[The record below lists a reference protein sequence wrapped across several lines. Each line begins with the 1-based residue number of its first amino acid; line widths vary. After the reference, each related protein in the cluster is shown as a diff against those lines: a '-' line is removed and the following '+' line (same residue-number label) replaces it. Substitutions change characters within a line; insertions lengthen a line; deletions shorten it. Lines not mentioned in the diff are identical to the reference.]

1 MTNPARAVPSR
12 LHYAWIVLGITFL
25 TLLVTAGVRATPS
38 VLIVP
43 LQHAFGWSTA
53 TISLAISINLLLFG
67 ALGPIGAAMM
77 QRFGI
82 RRIALCALGLVGGAV
97 TLSNFMVAPWQMFL
111 TWGLLVGAGCGGLG
125 SVLGATVVTRWFV
138 ARRGLAMGIVTSSSA
153 AGQLI
158 FLPLLAAVAG
168 DGTWQRAVW
177 VVAAAVGLTFAAV
190 VALLPERPSDIGI
203 GPYGATAEPPRRA
216 AAANPLLVA
225 GAVLGRC
232 VRSRD
237 YWILSVSF
245 LICGASA
252 NGLVGTHLIPFCLDN
267 GIPPVRGAGLLAAMG
282 TFSIVGTAMSGWL
295 SDRYDCRMLLLVY
308 FASRG
313 LSLFYLPFSD
323 FSVYTLSLFATFY
336 GLDWLATAPPI
347 MRIIT
352 DKFGKTDAPVVFGWL
367 FVGHQIGA
375 ASIAFLAGALRSD
388 LGTYFLPFMI
398 SGLLC
403 FAAALMSL
411 WIGAPRGADPRGVE
425 ATA

>member
-1 MTNPARAVPSR
+1 MSNAVRAIPSR
-12 LHYAWIVLGITFL
+12 LHYAWVVVGITFL

-53 TISLAISINLLLFG
+53 TISFAISVNLVLFG

-82 RRIALCALGLVGGAV
+82 RRMTLCALVLVGSAV
-97 TLSNFMVAPWQMFL
+97 VLSSFMVAPWQMFL
-111 TWGLLVGAGCGGLG
+111 TWGLLVGAGCGSLS
-125 SVLGATVVTRWFV
+125 SVLGATIVTRWFV
-138 ARRGLAMGIVTSSSA
+138 TRRGLAMGIVTSSSA
-153 AGQLI
+153 AGQLV
-158 FLPLLAAVAG
+158 FLPLLAAVAE
-168 DGTWQRAVW
+168 DGAWQRAVW
-177 VVAAAVGLTFAAV
+177 LVAAALGVTFAAV
-190 VALLPERPSDIGI
+190 AAFLPERPSDVGL
-203 GPYGATAEPPRRA
+203 GPLGAAFEPPRSA
-216 AAANPLLVA
+216 AINPLLVA

-237 YWILSVSF
+237 YWILSTSF

-252 NGLVGTHLIPFCLDN
+252 NGLVGTHLIPFCFDN
-267 GIPPVRGAGLLAAMG
+267 GIPQVRGAGLLAAMG
-282 TFSIVGTAMSGWL
+282 TFSILGTALSGWL
-295 SDRYDCRMLLLVY
+295 SDRYDCRILLLVY
-308 FASRG
+308 FGLRG

-323 FSVYTLSLFATFY
+323 FSVYTLSLFAAFY
-336 GLDWLATAPPI
+336 GLDWLATVPPM

-352 DKFGKTDAPVVFGWL
+352 DRFGKADAPVVYGWL

-375 ASIAFLAGALRSD
+375 GSIAFLAGALRSD
-388 LGTYFLPFMI
+388 LGSYLLPFLI

-403 FAAALMSL
+403 LGAAVMSL
-411 WIGAPRGADPRGVE
+411 WIGAPRGADPRGAE